1 MRIAHAIPAF
11 LLSTLISLVACEP
24 AADRWSG
31 ASTQNFETSD
41 GLRLV
46 ALAPHLAELVFAA
59 GAGDFLVGVS
69 SYSDYPDEVLALPL
83 VGDAFVVDQEQLALL
98 KPDMLLAWQSG
109 TPQHVV
115 GELLKRGYR
124 VEVIQTRS
132 LADIASALET
142 IGELTGNTTQAR
154 QAAADFIW
162 IVGVSS
168 YSDYPDEVLA
178 LPLVGDAFVVD
189 QEQLALLKPDMLLA
203 WQSGT
208 PQHVVGELLKRGY
221 RVEVIQTRSLADI
234 ASALETIGELTG
246 NTAQAR
252 QAAADF
258 RRGLQALAERYSAAE
273 PIRVF
278 YQVQKR
284 PLYTISGDHYV
295 SELIEHCG
303 GQNIFSDLVRLAPLV
318 AVEAVLDRNPEIL
331 LVSSDT
337 RADALNEWDR
347 WPDLAANR
355 YGNRYV
361 MPANEIGRPT
371 PRLLIAGEALCSAL
385 QQGRA
390 NRDKT
395 HRDE

>member
-1 MRIAHAIPAF
+1 MRVGHATLA
-11 LLSTLISLVACEP
+11 LLLPTLISLLACEP
-24 AADRWSG
+24 AAERRSRE
-31 ASTQNFETSD
+31 STQNFETRD
-41 GLRLV
+41 GLRIV
-46 ALAPHLAELVFAA
+46 TLAPHLAELVFAA

-69 SYSDYPDEVLALPL
+69 TYSDYPDEVLALPL

-115 GELLKRGYR
+115 GEL
-124 VEVIQTRS
+124 S
-132 LADIASALET
+132 
-142 IGELTGNTTQAR
+142 
-154 QAAADFIW
+154 
-162 IVGVSS
+162 
-168 YSDYPDEVLA
+168 
-178 LPLVGDAFVVD
+178 
-189 QEQLALLKPDMLLA
+189 
-203 WQSGT
+203 
-208 PQHVVGELLKRGY
+208 KRGY

-246 NTAQAR
+246 NTAHAT

-258 RRGLQALAERYSAAE
+258 RRGLRALAERYSAAD

-278 YQVQKR
+278 YQVDKR
-284 PLYTISGDHYV
+284 PLYTIGGDHYL

-303 GQNIFSDLVRLAPLV
+303 GQNVFSDLVRLAPLV
-318 AVEAVLDRNPEIL
+318 GVEAVLDRNPEIL

-337 RADALNEWDR
+337 RADVLSEWDR

-395 HRDE
+395 QRDE